1 MALTIGDRP
10 IRALTVDD
18 VWRMVE
24 AGILTEDD
32 RVELLEGALVE
43 MSPKSPEHEGVI
55 TLLTRWLMPLL
66 AAGTHDLRT
75 RAPLVVPDPRSLPE
89 PDLAVVERLSEPGAH
104 PTSALLVVEVS
115 VSSLLTDTSVKPA
128 LYAAA
133 GVPEY
138 WVVDVPHQRLE
149 IRRDPVGA
157 EYRRL
162 QVLGPGEQ
170 AAPLALDLPPLEL
183 AELLSPR

>member
-10 IRALTVDD
+10 LHALTVDD

-24 AGILTEDD
+24 VGILTEDD

-43 MSPKSPEHEGVI
+43 MSPKSPEHEGII
-55 TLLTRWLMPLL
+55 TLVTRWLNPLL

-75 RAPLVVPDPRSLPE
+75 GATLAVPDPRSLPE
-89 PDLAVVERLSEPGAH
+89 PDLAVVERLADPRVH

-115 VSSLLTDTSVKPA
+115 VSSLLTDTRVKPA

-133 GVPEY
+133 GVPDY

-149 IRRDPVGA
+149 IRREPVGT

-162 QVLGPGEQ
+162 QVLGPDEQ
-170 AAPLALDLPPLEL
+170 AAALALDLPPLDL
-183 AELLSPR
+183 GELLAAR